1 VVEMLSPLGHR
12 SVVLFDSTADKKNIM
27 AFDLEPTGS
36 AGIKQM
42 KSSLRTLETLAL
54 LAVSQGDKIT
64 ERIEAINKQEEK
76 YENNRD

>member
-1 VVEMLSPLGHR
+1 MVSPLGHR
-12 SVVLFDSTADKKNIM
+12 PIVLFDSTADKKNIM

-36 AGIKQM
+36 VEIKQM
-42 KSSLRTLETLAL
+42 KSSLRFRALAL